1 MAAMAG
7 QQAPPPWQEATGL
20 SKTNKQNRGEN
31 SPWQRPWEAMEHL
44 SKVCGDHHLPVWG
57 EEML

>member
-1 MAAMAG
+1 MAG

-31 SPWQRPWEAMEHL
+31 SPRQRPWEAMEHL

-57 EEML
+57 VEML